1 MLVYRIVQNE
11 ERTRDLSGTGAFKF
25 GGRWNNPGTFVL
37 YASENRS
44 LAMLETLVHVDES
57 EMPPDMFI
65 MEIEVSDKAPVYH
78 FPDDKLPAEWMETE
92 NIALKEEG
100 DALMKDLQYL
110 AVKVRSAVLQQEFN
124 YLLNPLYPDF
134 NNLVKVVKVIPIIPD
149 IRLF

>member
-44 LAMLETLVHVDES
+44 LAMLETLVHVDDS

-65 MEIEVSDKAPVYH
+65 MEIEVSDKAPILH
-78 FPDDKLPAEWMETE
+78 FPDDKLPENWMEPE
-92 NIALKEEG
+92 NIELKEEG
-100 DALMKDLQYL
+100 DALMKDLRYIG
-110 AVKVRSAVLQQEFN
+110 AKVRSAVLQQEYN
-124 YLLNPLYPDF
+124 YLLNPLYPGF
-134 NNLVKVVKVIPIIPD
+134 SQHVKVIKVTPIIPD